1 MRIDVYLRLSG
12 MMLLQYAVWGAWLP
26 VASRY
31 LGASTAEGGLGFTGA
46 QIGWILGLGGS
57 IGAICAPFIAGQFA
71 DRYFSTERVLACF
84 LLLGG
89 VLKWI
94 TASQTTYGAWLGL
107 SIVYS
112 ILYMPTLALT
122 NSMAFA
128 HLGDARREFPW
139 VRVWGTLG
147 WIAASW
153 AFPMLF
159 LQSDLHWRWMPP
171 FLAGTEHPDVVARLA
186 HALRFSGAMSIVY
199 AIFCLGLPH
208 TPPRRDAVERLAFA
222 RAARLFSR
230 PSFALLVLVSLAIAA
245 IHQIYFLQTFP
256 FLKSIGLLDS
266 EAGPAMTVGQFAE
279 ILILPALGFL
289 LAKLG
294 FRGVIAIGALAYFAR
309 YVVFATAGLPVWLVV
324 ASQAFHG
331 VCYSCFFAAS
341 YIYVDRLAPSDVRHS
356 AQTLFGILILG
367 GGPILGGFLSGRLQ
381 DWCTVHDV
389 TPAVVNYSPLWYV
402 LAGIGLACA
411 LLVAVLF
418 RDETGATATKEKA
431 S

>member
-1 MRIDVYLRLSG
+1 MRVDVYLRLSG

-31 LGASTAEGGLGFTGA
+31 LGASGAEGGLGFTGS

-57 IGAICAPFIAGQFA
+57 VGAVCAPFVAGQLA
-71 DRYFSTERVLACF
+71 DRRFSTERVLACL

-94 TASQTTYGAWLGL
+94 TAAQTTFAAWLGL

-122 NSMAFA
+122 NSLAFA
-128 HLGDARREFPW
+128 HLKDGKREFPW

-159 LQSDLHWRWMPP
+159 LQSNLHWQWMPP
-171 FLAGTEHPDVVARLA
+171 FVVGTEHSDVVARLA
-186 HALRFSGAMSIVY
+186 HALRFSGAMSILY
-199 AIFCLGLPH
+199 ASFCLRLPH
-208 TPPRRDAVERLAFA
+208 TPPRRDAVEKLAIA
-222 RAARLFSR
+222 RAARLFAR
-230 PSFALLVLVSLAIAA
+230 PSFCLLVVVSLAIAA

-294 FRGVIAIGALAYFAR
+294 FRWVITLGAAAYFAR
-309 YVVFATAGLPVWLVV
+309 YVVFATPGLPPWLIV

-331 VCYSCFFAAS
+331 LCYSCFFAAS
-341 YIYVDRLAPSDVRHS
+341 YIYVDRLAPSDVRHT

-367 GGPILGGFLSGRLQ
+367 GGPIFGGILSGRLQ
-381 DWCTVHDV
+381 AWCTVNDV

-411 LLVAVLF
+411 LLIAVLF
-418 RDETGATATKEKA
+418 RDETGAAASKEEA
-431 S
+431 